1 MIEVSSPSVTFAK
14 STEIRHSSVPRG
26 GYGSREWVQG
36 FGLGL
41 PEQDLEYSSLPNN
54 VQSAPIRVVPG
65 TTEDLLHAFLEHVPD
80 GVYFKDRESRFVR
93 ISRSLAHRFGLSDP
107 AEAIGKTD
115 SDVFR
120 AEHAQQALADEQ
132 NIIRTGE
139 PIVEKEEKETWP
151 DGHETWVLTTKLP
164 LTNVDGV
171 IIGTMGISRDIT
183 ERKRIEQELHEHRLH
198 LEELVAKRT
207 VELQRAKD
215 LLERDVAARKLA
227 EQELAQKANEL
238 ALANAELEN
247 LSLVD
252 DLTGLYNRKGFLAL
266 AHHRVKMAQRAGEPF
281 FVAFV
286 DLDDLKQINDKFGH
300 QAGNCALVDAA
311 NVLKQS
317 FRDSDILARLG
328 GDEFAVFI
336 AEADDQKITRRILHN
351 LAAHNDSARS
361 QYCLSFSMGIVPGV
375 SSEGFEIEALLAQ
388 ADALMYQQKRQKRS
402 ARRMTNVLKK

>member
-1 MIEVSSPSVTFAK
+1 MRLI
-14 STEIRHSSVPRG
+14 
-26 GYGSREWVQG
+26 
-36 FGLGL
+36 
-41 PEQDLEYSSLPNN
+41 
-54 VQSAPIRVVPG
+54 PG
-65 TTEDLLHAFLEHVPD
+65 TQEDLLHAFLEHVPD

-93 ISRSLAHRFGLSDP
+93 ISRSLARRFGLSAP
-107 AEAIGKTD
+107 AEAIGKRD

-120 AEHAQQALADEQ
+120 PEHAQQALADEQ
-132 NIIRTGE
+132 MIIRTGE

-164 LTNVDGV
+164 LTDDKGV

-183 ERKRIEQELHEHRLH
+183 DRKRIEQELHEHRLH

-207 VELQRAKD
+207 AELQRAKE

-227 EQELAQKANEL
+227 EEEVAQKAKEL

-266 AHHRVKMAQRAGEPF
+266 AHHRVKLAQRTGELF

-286 DLDDLKQINDKFGH
+286 EMDYLKQINDTFGH

-311 NVLKQS
+311 TVLKQC

-336 AEADDQKITRRILHN
+336 AEADGQEIAHRIARK
-351 LAAHNDSARS
+351 LAAYNDTAGRE
-361 QYCLSFSMGIVPGV
+361 YCLSFSTGIV
-375 SSEGFEIEALLAQ
+375 SAASAEDFEIETLLAE
-388 ADALMYQQKRQKRS
+388 ADSLMYQQKRQKRS
-402 ARRMTNVLKK
+402 ARKS

>member
-1 MIEVSSPSVTFAK
+1 
-14 STEIRHSSVPRG
+14 
-26 GYGSREWVQG
+26 
-36 FGLGL
+36 L

-402 ARRMTNVLKK
+402 ARKTPMS